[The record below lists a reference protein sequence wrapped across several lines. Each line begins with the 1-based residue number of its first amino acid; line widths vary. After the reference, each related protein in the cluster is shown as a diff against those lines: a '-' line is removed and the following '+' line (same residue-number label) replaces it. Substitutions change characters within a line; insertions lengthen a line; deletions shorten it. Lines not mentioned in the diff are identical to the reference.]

1 MFRKI
6 KKIYRIACIA
16 IGKRRVNTILIAV
29 ALFSFCV
36 GYRNSFDI
44 QKTMEDIIQAVNAW
58 KNAAGLPVH

>member
-16 IGKRRVNTILIAV
+16 IGKRRVNTILIA
-29 ALFSFCV
+29 ALFCFYV

-44 QKTMEDIIQAVNAW
+44 QKTPADIIQAVNAW
-58 KNAAGLPVH
+58 KNAVGLPVH